1 MVLLADSGRTT
12 VRFARTAADGRFS
25 IDSRTK
31 SGNTAFALLFT
42 AMGYEKDTIAIAGFR
57 NGQTVIMPEKS
68 LQIKEVRV
76 VAPRIVSRGDTL
88 SYMVN
93 SFKQKQDRSI
103 ADVIRKM
110 PGLNVNDDGSIEYQG
125 RRINKFYIEGM
136 DLLGSKY
143 AQASENIPADKVG
156 SVQVLENHQPVKM
169 LRGNSFSGQAALN
182 ITLKGEARGVWQATA
197 GAAAGTAIQNGAG
210 ALADCRLTAMLFAR
224 KMQSM
229 SMYKF
234 NNTGKDI
241 MSEATDKY
249 AFGYRPPEVQ
259 PLTSGISIAQ
269 PSLEHG
275 RTSFNTSNMLA
286 TNWLVK
292 TRHGHDLR
300 MQLTAMHDRSAMSA
314 YSETLHTDIDGNA
327 MVTQSNEA
335 TATRREMEGEVTYQ
349 VNDGGIYLTNT
360 LHAGGSWNKSRGSS
374 VFNGNGTHLEA
385 IPQKGSLGNAFSM
398 TKRMK
403 GGNSLSLSAYL
414 SHSYLPAGSL
424 PMAAGSS

>member
-1 MVLLADSGRTT
+1 MFRYLPLLLMLALTATGRAQTLTGVVASAGGRPLPQATVVLLADSGRTT

-31 SGNTAFALLFT
+31 SGNMAFALLFT

-88 SYMVN
+88 SYLVN

-125 RRINKFYIEGM
+125 LYIEGM

-224 KMQSM
+224 K
-229 SMYKF
+229 KHVH
-234 NNTGKDI
+234 
-241 MSEATDKY
+241 
-249 AFGYRPPEVQ
+249 VQ
-259 PLTSGISIAQ
+259 
-269 PSLEHG
+269 
-275 RTSFNTSNMLA
+275 
-286 TNWLVK
+286 V
-292 TRHGHDLR
+292 
-300 MQLTAMHDRSAMSA
+300 
-314 YSETLHTDIDGNA
+314 
-327 MVTQSNEA
+327 
-335 TATRREMEGEVTYQ
+335 
-349 VNDGGIYLTNT
+349 
-360 LHAGGSWNKSRGSS
+360 
-374 VFNGNGTHLEA
+374 
-385 IPQKGSLGNAFSM
+385 
-398 TKRMK
+398 
-403 GGNSLSLSAYL
+403 
-414 SHSYLPAGSL
+414 
-424 PMAAGSS
+424 